1 MRCNPLQR
9 LTLRLSQHRRFP
21 RADRLLSFS
30 DFQAGRALACL
41 FPQKPE
47 TGSRLTGPKAIYR
60 KQRQMKKFKLTLLA
74 AVSLLLSASGFVQA
88 AAPAKEAAT
97 HASMT
102 EDKAIAHVMKKQ
114 FEKPDAPLQV
124 APVSVEGDYAV
135 AGWIQHGRGGRAL
148 LKKEKAQW
156 TIQLCGGDG
165 LLQASALSMTGMSQA
180 AAGRLAAKVA
190 AAEKKLTADQR
201 RQLSL
206 FDGIVKVE
214 GGAHAAHPPAHGAGA
229 HSR

>member
-1 MRCNPLQR
+1 MKNLP
-9 LTLRLSQHRRFP
+9 FP
-21 RADRLLSFS
+21 SL
-30 DFQAGRALACL
+30 
-41 FPQKPE
+41 
-47 TGSRLTGPKAIYR
+47 
-60 KQRQMKKFKLTLLA
+60 LLA
-74 AVSLLLSASGFVQA
+74 AVLAWTSASGFVQA

>member
-1 MRCNPLQR
+1 MKYHS
-9 LTLRLSQHRRFP
+9 LTSRMLC
-21 RADRLLSFS
+21 A
-30 DFQAGRALACL
+30 ALAM
-41 FPQKPE
+41 
-47 TGSRLTGPKAIYR
+47 TG
-60 KQRQMKKFKLTLLA
+60 
-74 AVSLLLSASGFVQA
+74 ASGLLHA
-88 AAPAKEAAT
+88 ATPAKDAAT
-97 HASMT
+97 QAVMT
-102 EDKAIAHVMKKQ
+102 DANVIAHVLKKQ

-165 LLQASALSMTGMSQA
+165 LLQASALTMTGLSQA

-206 FDGIVKVE
+206 FDGIVKVD
-214 GGAHAAHPPAHGAGA
+214 GGTHAAHPPAHGAGA